1 MNDLLSLFQNVPSN
15 STLTLFFDYTF
26 KLEESAWKQAWNTF
40 AKVVKR
46 ARAPTDKKEEKAEEE
61 KKESENQ
68 IFFSLSYSLLTDNS
82 ATADAVQSNLSS
94 VLAPFVTK

>member
-1 MNDLLSLFQNVPSN
+1 MNDLLSLFQNVPNN

-46 ARAPTDKKEEKAEEE
+46 ARSPTGKKEEKTEE
-61 KKESENQ
+61 KKDEIENQ

-82 ATADAVQSNLSS
+82 ATADAVQ
-94 VLAPFVTK
+94 

>member
-15 STLTLFFDYTF
+15 ATLTLFFDYTF

-61 KKESENQ
+61 KKENENQ